1 MNKTK
6 PITQRAKESVAANCA
21 SPSKYMAN
29 LVNDLKGMYKSNK
42 FIDAGAEIGKGIDRA
57 TELSEDFI
65 GSVGRETP
73 KVKN

>member
-21 SPSKYMAN
+21 SPSKYMAA
-29 LVNDLKGMYKSNK
+29 LVGDLKGMYKSNK

-57 TELSEDFI
+57 TELSGDFTGGI
-65 GSVGRETP
+65 GRKGP
-73 KVKN
+73 ND

>member
-57 TELSEDFI
+57 TELSKDFTGGI
-65 GSVGRETP
+65 GRKGP
-73 KVKN
+73 ND

>member
-29 LVNDLKGMYKSNK
+29 LVNDLKDMYKSKK
-42 FIDAGAEIGKGIDRA
+42 FIDAGAEIGRGMDRA
-57 TELSEDFI
+57 TKLAEDFPGGI
-65 GSVGRETP
+65 GRKGP
-73 KVKN
+73 ND

>member
-21 SPSKYMAN
+21 SPNKYMAA
-29 LVNDLKGMYKSNK
+29 LVNDLKGMYKSKK

-57 TELSEDFI
+57 TELSGNFPGGI
-65 GSVGRETP
+65 GRKGT
-73 KVKN
+73 NN